1 MDEESNQRR
10 VSPNSFFDQI
20 AEVRETADRALEFS
34 EDNLK
39 VIEETKTSLEGI
51 KFAIEDLKQEI
62 AEFDI
67 EGITNSIK
75 DLKLEVK
82 QIDDYIT
89 VERKI
94 AQDVQEDLRLE
105 TEDTEQKQERSQRLK
120 EMGVPSSDGEQPQP
134 TPAQQVGNALQ
145 DNIKQGGAVGGI
157 LGAGLLQLLAPLLG
171 GAMLPAMLPMAGF
184 RGLKSLFGG
193 KGDKGDI
200 VLMVIVIFHQ
210 KIFF

>member
-1 MDEESNQRR
+1 MDEELEQRKI
-10 VSPNSFFDQI
+10 SPRSFFEQVTK
-20 AEVRETADRALEFS
+20 ARETADRALEFS
-34 EDNLK
+34 EDNLG

-62 AEFDI
+62 GEFDVQS
-67 EGITNSIK
+67 ITQSIK

-82 QIDDYIT
+82 EINEYIT

-105 TEDTEQKQERSQRLK
+105 TEDTEQKQERKQRLE

-145 DNIKQGGAVGGI
+145 DNIKQGGPVGGM
-157 LGAGLLQLLAPLLG
+157 LG
-171 GAMLPAMLPMAGF
+171 G
-184 RGLKSLFGG
+184 GL
-193 KGDKGDI
+193 
-200 VLMVIVIFHQ
+200 
-210 KIFF
+210 